1 VTWYGYHTGATTGN
15 ITTLIKTVKNGSD
28 SFEYTYDSVGNITQI
43 KKNGTVYE
51 SYTYDS
57 LNQLK
62 TVTRGSDVYEYT
74 YDNGGNIQS
83 VTLNG
88 ETIKSYG
95 YTDTNWKDKL
105 TSFNGQTV
113 TYDNIGNP
121 LTYRDGYSF
130 AWSNGRQLTGI
141 TQDTDNISYLYNADG
156 LRASKTVNG
165 TTTDYYWL
173 EGVLLGQKTGND
185 YITYLYDENGAV
197 YGIICNDTYYY
208 YVFNAQGDVIGI
220 IDADGNQV
228 VQYDYSAW
236 GEVLAI
242 TGTMAD
248 TLGQTN
254 PIRYRGYYYD
264 SETGFY
270 YLQSRYYDPITQRFL
285 NADGLIS
292 TGQGILGTNMFAY
305 CGNNPVNLKDS
316 TGQFFFTAI
325 IVTVTAVVVNK
336 MLSKANAK
344 KNHKSNVKKETDK
357 SKNKKVKSQSAKS
370 VKNLD
375 VGFGDVGNNGCG
387 IIAIHNTK
395 VLSDKE
401 STLSDTIKDVQ
412 DAGGLLLGGKF
423 GVNPLVIDDV
433 LEISGIE
440 CTPVS
445 LNELNTPGAYI
456 IAFWNSDSIMD
467 GAHFVTVEY
476 DGNTYTSYNY
486 NGDEL
491 NPLIYAKN
499 YIYGYRIH

>member
-1 VTWYGYHTGATTGN
+1 VTWYGYHTGATTGSV
-15 ITTLIKTVKNGSD
+15 TTLIKTVKNGSD
-28 SFEYTYDSVGNITQI
+28 SFEYTYDSVSNITQI

-62 TVTRGSDVYEYT
+62 TVIRGSDVYEYT

-105 TSFNGQTV
+105 TSFNGQTI

-130 AWSNGRQLTGI
+130 TWSNGRQLTGI
-141 TQDTDNISYLYNADG
+141 TQGTDNISYLYNADG

-220 IDADGNQV
+220 IDQSGTQV

-248 TLGQTN
+248 TLGQQN

-264 SETGFY
+264 NETGFY
-270 YLQSRYYDPITQRFL
+270 YLQSRYYDPVMQRFL

-292 TGQGILGTNMFAY
+292 TGQGILGYNMFAY
-305 CGNNPVNLKDS
+305 CGNNPVMMADHTGTIGILAILGIGALAVGMALLLSSSDADSVKPNDFREDETSQNCYGYAFNLPVYGSNPGDHSNGPKLYTNSNKCTTDEVAEYVIRDMKEFNKDVRIVS
-316 TGQFFFTAI
+316 EPSQKQYNEYIVALKVQTQITIADITDFHFAVQLSNGKWADKFVTSKARYNKLDGSAI
-325 IVTVTAVVVNK
+325 IWDFDGWQYDSNSVYFAVK
-336 MLSKANAK
+336 
-344 KNHKSNVKKETDK
+344 
-357 SKNKKVKSQSAKS
+357 
-370 VKNLD
+370 
-375 VGFGDVGNNGCG
+375 
-387 IIAIHNTK
+387 
-395 VLSDKE
+395 
-401 STLSDTIKDVQ
+401 
-412 DAGGLLLGGKF
+412 
-423 GVNPLVIDDV
+423 ID
-433 LEISGIE
+433 E
-440 CTPVS
+440 
-445 LNELNTPGAYI
+445 
-456 IAFWNSDSIMD
+456 
-467 GAHFVTVEY
+467 
-476 DGNTYTSYNY
+476 
-486 NGDEL
+486 
-491 NPLIYAKN
+491 
-499 YIYGYRIH
+499 